1 MRHTSQLSKSL
12 NTSIVVIILVT
23 MTRESIFQKILDSS
37 KQNPESKRQI
47 EGMEIIPKDEWGHKK
62 VLITGLKF
70 KKVEELD
77 KIISDELIMACLSDD
92 MIKVYNKQ
100 YGAIVL
106 PMFQLCKRNQDPDM
120 EEMFL
125 CLFSRVMIEL
135 RMSRSKDGAER
146 GLQYSKPI
154 SERLKRGFGII
165 RNKQDE
171 QAQDLR
177 SQIES
182 EQMPVYD

>member
-1 MRHTSQLSKSL
+1 MIIYTS
-12 NTSIVVIILVT
+12 NTHIILDFMV
-23 MTRESIFQKILDSS
+23 RESIFQKILDTS
-37 KQNPESKRQI
+37 KQNPETKKQI

-77 KIISDELIMACLSDD
+77 KVISDELIMACLSDD

-106 PMFQLCKRNQDPDM
+106 PMFQLCKRNTDPDM

-135 RMSRSKDGAER
+135 RMSRSKDGRENN
-146 GLQYSKPI
+146 LQYSKPI
-154 SERLKRGFGII
+154 MDRARRGFNIF

-171 QAQDLR
+171 QAQNLR
-177 SQIES
+177 EQIES
-182 EQMPVYD
+182 EQMPVYE